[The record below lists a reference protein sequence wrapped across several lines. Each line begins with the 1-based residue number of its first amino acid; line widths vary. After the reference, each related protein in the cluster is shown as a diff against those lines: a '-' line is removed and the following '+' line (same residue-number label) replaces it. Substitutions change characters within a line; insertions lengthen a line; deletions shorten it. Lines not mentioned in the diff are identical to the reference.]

1 MVIEI
6 VTSGVILVAGIAIFV
21 VIHVCIVGRT
31 FGSMNGG
38 GSLVDRN
45 GGTTMVMIS
54 RSGSMSEED
63 IKKLPSYDFNMEAA
77 EKAMVKC
84 VVCLERFKSGEKCK
98 LLPNCNHS
106 FHGECI
112 DSWLIKTGAC
122 PICRAIV
129 DLGSGQTSFSNEVE
143 LELR

>member
-6 VTSGVILVAGIAIFV
+6 ITSVLVLVVGISLFV
-21 VIHVCIVGRT
+21 LIHVCIVGRT
-31 FGSMNGG
+31 FGTINST
-38 GSLVDRN
+38 LVQRSGN
-45 GGTTMVMIS
+45 RMIS
-54 RSGSMSEED
+54 GSRSSLSQED
-63 IKKLPSYDFNMEAA
+63 IEKLPSYDFNLE
-77 EKAMVKC
+77 EQKSMVEC
-84 VVCLERFKSGEKCK
+84 VVCLEKFKVGEKCK

-122 PICRAIV
+122 PICRAFV
-129 DLGSGQTSFSNEVE
+129 YMERGESSFSNEVS

>member
-6 VTSGVILVAGIAIFV
+6 VTSGVILVVGIAIFV

-31 FGSMNGG
+31 FGSM
-38 GSLVDRN
+38 N

-77 EKAMVKC
+77 AEKSTVKC

-122 PICRAIV
+122 PICRAVV